1 MNTIT
6 KSIRETI
13 SEVEADVKNW
23 QNIHGTERWDAY
35 YGEHE
40 AAEERKLWGYNARIK
55 TTTAMSEIQRL
66 LDLLEQ
72 AYDIA
77 DSLEDKRIIQK

>member
-6 KSIRETI
+6 RGIKELI
-13 SEVEADVKNW
+13 SEVEADMTNW
-23 QNIHGTERWDAY
+23 QSIHGTEQWDSY

-40 AAEERKLWGYNARIK
+40 AVEERKVWGYNERIK
-55 TTTAMSEIQRL
+55 TTTAMSEIERL
-66 LDLLEQ
+66 LDLLNA
-72 AYDIA
+72 AYDLA